1 MPNRLLKGAVALAA
15 IATLAGCDT
24 GDQETT
30 DSLALADTMG
40 INTQVATGATADGWT
55 DAQIFGTMTAWH
67 GGTMAAAE
75 LANSRATDP
84 EVKELARIIDREHTQ
99 MNQSLLALAE
109 RMGVE
114 PVAPVDSGLIRERN
128 DDLKELQEKQAGRE
142 WDEEFVDELQDWQ
155 EDSRELLTRAIE
167 ATHSPE
173 LRQALMDMRSTV
185 EQHIT
190 SANALKERLD

>member
-1 MPNRLLKGAVALAA
+1 MPNRLLKGAISLAV
-15 IATLAGCDT
+15 IAALAGCDM
-24 GDQETT
+24 GDQGAA
-30 DSLALADTMG
+30 DSLAMADTMG
-40 INTQVATGATADGWT
+40 IDTQIATGSTDDGWT
-55 DAQIFGTMTAWH
+55 DAQIFGTLTAMH
-67 GGTMAAAE
+67 SGTMAAAE

-84 EVKELARIIDREHTQ
+84 EVKELAQAIDREHTQ
-99 MNQSLLALAE
+99 MNQDLLALAE
-109 RMGVE
+109 RTGVE

-128 DDLKELQEKQAGRE
+128 DDLKELQEKEAGRE

-155 EDSRELLTRAIE
+155 EDSRELLARAIE

-190 SANALKERLD
+190 RANALKERLD

>member
-15 IATLAGCDT
+15 IAALAGCDM
-24 GDQETT
+24 GDEGTA

-40 INTQVATGATADGWT
+40 IDTQIATGVTADGWT
-55 DAQIFGTMTAWH
+55 DAQIFGTLAALH
-67 GGTMAAAE
+67 SGRMAAAE
-75 LANSRATDP
+75 LANSRATDA
-84 EVKELARIIDREHTQ
+84 EVKELAQEIDREHTQ
-99 MNQSLLALAE
+99 MNQDLLALAE

-114 PVAPVDSGLIRERN
+114 PVAAVDSGLISDRN
-128 DDLKELQEKQAGRE
+128 EDLKELQEKEAGRE

-167 ATHSPE
+167 ATHTPE
-173 LRQALMDMRSTV
+173 LRQALMDMRSKV

-190 SANALKERLD
+190 RANTLKERLD